1 MDECTWCGEEI
12 TGRAEFVGGLPMCC
26 NCQLHYFNTITEEFW
41 QECETMVNDR
51 EDSMMVF

>member
-12 TGRAEFVGGLPMCC
+12 AGRPEFVGGLPMCC
-26 NCQLHYFNTITEEFW
+26 NCQLHYFDTITDEFW